1 VSLLRPIR
9 LLPVLAALLAPATL
23 FGAVPSNPNVAPSHA
38 SLAGQLLIATP
49 AMGDPRFQNTV
60 LVMVRHNADGAMGIV
75 INRPIGEQSLAD
87 LLQVLGEKS
96 EGVSGTV
103 PVFVGGPVQREL
115 GFVLHSTDYRGPK
128 TLDVTGEVA
137 LTTTAEIFRDI
148 AANTGPKKIL
158 LAIGYAGWAPG
169 QLENELA
176 HNAWYTAPLDPK
188 LVFDADRDKVWELA
202 VERRTR
208 DL

>member
-1 VSLLRPIR
+1 
-9 LLPVLAALLAPATL
+9 
-23 FGAVPSNPNVAPSHA
+23 
-38 SLAGQLLIATP
+38 
-49 AMGDPRFQNTV
+49 
-60 LVMVRHNADGAMGIV
+60 
-75 INRPIGEQSLAD
+75 
-87 LLQVLGEKS
+87 
-96 EGVSGTV
+96 
-103 PVFVGGPVQREL
+103 
-115 GFVLHSTDYRGPK
+115 
-128 TLDVTGEVA
+128 VA

-176 HNAWYTAPLDPK
+176 QNAWYTAPLDPK